1 MSTSHIISVIM
12 AGGLG
17 KRMKT
22 DTPKVLCKVN
32 DIPMIIHVLRKALL
46 ISSKYVVVVVGRYES
61 DIKKCIDEYIDKSEI
76 SKIKFIHQKE
86 GVKNGEPHAKGTGD
100 ALLSCM
106 TFLEEQEKDAKVL
119 VLSGDVPMITSKLL
133 NEFSTFKN
141 SLIISEARDPNGYG
155 RVFIDADGS
164 ITVREHKF
172 CKENMLFYKYVN
184 VGIYMFT
191 IEFLSHHMI
200 NLQVN
205 SSGEIFL
212 TDLPFQEFMFWRD
225 FSLFTNVNTLEELQS
240 LNHTTPSLKDA
251 IIY

>member
-1 MSTSHIISVIM
+1 M
-12 AGGLG
+12 
-17 KRMKT
+17 
-22 DTPKVLCKVN
+22 
-32 DIPMIIHVLRKALL
+32 
-46 ISSKYVVVVVGRYES
+46 VVVVGRYES

-76 SKIKFIHQKE
+76 NKIKFINQKE

-141 SLIISEARDPNGYG
+141 SLIISEARDRMGMVEYLLMQM
-155 RVFIDADGS
+155 VLLQLE
-164 ITVREHKF
+164 VYKF

-191 IEFLSHHMI
+191 IEFLSHHMK

-212 TDLPFQEFMFWRD
+212 TDLPFQEFMFWKD
-225 FSLFTNVNTLEELQS
+225 FSLLLT
-240 LNHTTPSLKDA
+240 
-251 IIY
+251 